1 MTDNKTHK
9 KGLSFYIFVVAGAVV
24 LILFDRFTKWLAVEN
39 LMDKPDFVMAEGVL
53 RLHYLE
59 NRGAAWGM
67 LQNSQV
73 LFTILTIVFLALIVW
88 YFIRVPAEKKY
99 KAANICLTFLAA
111 GALGNFIDRLSQQY
125 VVDFIY
131 FDGINFPVFNVADIY
146 VSLSVIVFVLLV
158 IFYYK
163 DGDFR
168 FLFKRRKQT
177 DE

>member
-1 MTDNKTHK
+1 MTERTSKK
-9 KGLSFYIFVVAGAVV
+9 KGLSFYFFAIAGAAV
-24 LILFDRFTKWLAVEN
+24 LIAFDRFTKWLAVEN
-39 LMDKPDFVMAEGVL
+39 LMDKSDIVLSEGVL

-67 LQNSQV
+67 LQNGIV
-73 LFTILTIVFLALIVW
+73 LFTILTIVFLVLIIW

-99 KAANICLTFLAA
+99 RPANVCLTFLAA
-111 GALGNFIDRLSQQY
+111 GALGNFIDRVTQQY
-125 VVDFIY
+125 VVDFIW
-131 FDGINFPVFNVADIY
+131 FDGINFPIFNVADIY
-146 VSLSVIVFVLLV
+146 VSLSVIVFVILV

-168 FLFKRRKQT
+168 FFYKRKKKE

>member
-1 MTDNKTHK
+1 MTERTSKK
-9 KGLSFYIFVVAGAVV
+9 KGLSFYFFAIAGAVV
-24 LILFDRFTKWLAVEN
+24 LIAFDRFTKWLAVEN
-39 LMDKPDFVMAEGVL
+39 LMDKSDIVLSEGVL

-67 LQNSQV
+67 LQNGIV
-73 LFTILTIVFLALIVW
+73 LFTILTIVFLVLIIW

-99 KAANICLTFLAA
+99 RPANVCLTFLAA
-111 GALGNFIDRLSQQY
+111 GALGNFIDRVTQQY
-125 VVDFIY
+125 VVDFIW
-131 FDGINFPVFNVADIY
+131 FDGINFPIFNVADIY
-146 VSLSVIVFVLLV
+146 VSLSVIVFVILV

-168 FLFKRRKQT
+168 FFYKRKKKE